1 MSHGGS
7 CSTDRRHGAGGPLE
21 PSVQAVSRQETV
33 RDRRATRRIGAAGVL
48 TAAVLGAALLT
59 GCSGSDDPPA
69 VSFDLPG
76 EVPSDVTF
84 LDPPPTAPPAPS
96 FELELLDGTTLDLA
110 EQWAERPVVL
120 VFFESFCELC
130 AQQQAEITELSE
142 QYRDAILFVG
152 VGSTSGADDT
162 AEYVREHDIA
172 YPVGLDDS
180 GEVFRRYGV
189 DEPPLVALIARGG
202 QLVRGWPGGVEDLD
216 AQLTRFVVAG

>member
-1 MSHGGS
+1 M
-7 CSTDRRHGAGGPLE
+7 
-21 PSVQAVSRQETV
+21 
-33 RDRRATRRIGAAGVL
+33 
-48 TAAVLGAALLT
+48 AAVLGMALVS
-59 GCSGSDDPPA
+59 GCSGSDEPAA

-76 EVPSDVTF
+76 DVPGDVTF
-84 LDPPPTAPPAPS
+84 IDAPPTAPPAPS
-96 FELELLDGTTLDLA
+96 FELELLDGSTLDLA

-152 VGSTSGADDT
+152 VGSASSPEDA
-162 AEYVREHDIA
+162 AAYVREHDIA
-172 YPVGLDDS
+172 YPVGLDAS

-202 QLVRGWPGGVEDLD
+202 QLVRGWPGGVEDLGT
-216 AQLTRFVVAG
+216 QLTQFVIDG